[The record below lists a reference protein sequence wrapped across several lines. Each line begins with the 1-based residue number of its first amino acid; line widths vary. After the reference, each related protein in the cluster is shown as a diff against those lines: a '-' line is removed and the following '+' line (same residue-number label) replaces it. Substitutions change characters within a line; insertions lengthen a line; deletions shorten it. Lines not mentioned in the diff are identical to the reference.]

1 MTSNQHRAITS
12 TREIGKRAS
21 LFSKKRNGYT
31 RQTSMPTRRLGK
43 HPNAKIYMWRRTIL
57 LVAVI
62 VTLSFIGKIVLG
74 FFNAEYVSLELSG
87 NMHYTDV
94 QIYNVLG
101 EKLENIVT
109 DSEEQTSNYLKEN
122 LSYIK
127 EAHVV
132 KHIMKR
138 TLTIEIT
145 EREPFALLRFGN
157 TFSKSSFLMSE
168 LPDGDSSFFLV
179 DREGYVLKNIEVEET
194 NQWKSEGLEKMTI
207 LRVVGNELPSIGTAV
222 EKDEVKLGLE
232 VLKTALF
239 EEPWLAR
246 QIKVIDASN
255 SQKIKLQIHTLSVP
269 VWLAGDA
276 IESGLHHTTLLL
288 KQHKTRILELIGE
301 SPSKTQPYLDV
312 RFQDT
317 LYLGG
322 HTKSN

>member
-1 MTSNQHRAITS
+1 
-12 TREIGKRAS
+12 
-21 LFSKKRNGYT
+21 
-31 RQTSMPTRRLGK
+31 
-43 HPNAKIYMWRRTIL
+43 MWRRTIL

>member
-1 MTSNQHRAITS
+1 M
-12 TREIGKRAS
+12 
-21 LFSKKRNGYT
+21 
-31 RQTSMPTRRLGK
+31 
-43 HPNAKIYMWRRTIL
+43 
-57 LVAVI
+57 
-62 VTLSFIGKIVLG
+62 LG